1 MCINPSPKLDGPY
14 RRNGSAT
21 TATTTNKSRADTDHN
36 CGSSNNQTNQSSTNT
51 ALRRMTPLI
60 LSGYLLNTLV
70 YFAIVY
76 VPITSSFGVTFVPY
90 PEYCRMTSTEYE
102 SEDNSST
109 NNTCTR
115 RDLFAF
121 QAVSFFNLTY
131 LGLIGTYTF
140 FFSKRRSVWWGSS
153 EKKNGISLSSSS
165 SSSFSSTE
173 VLPPTTHGRYFGKIS
188 EAEWINA
195 GIVIFQ
201 GWDFVASFFFEE
213 HCTIVMMMHHLLAF
227 ICGFFCLVY
236 EVRYIA
242 IKSAVDNKF

>member
-1 MCINPSPKLDGPY
+1 MCINPSPKFDGPY

-21 TATTTNKSRADTDHN
+21 TTTTTTNKSHADTDN
-36 CGSSNNQTNQSSTNT
+36 SCGSSNNQKNQTSTNT
-51 ALRRMTPLI
+51 ALRRMTPII

-76 VPITSSFGVTFVPY
+76 VPTSSFGVTFVPY
-90 PEYCRMTSTEYE
+90 PEYCRVTATEDE
-102 SEDNSST
+102 SEEDSPT
-109 NNTCTR
+109 NNTCIR

-121 QAVSFFNLTY
+121 QAVSFLNLTY
-131 LGLIGTYTF
+131 LGLLGTYTF
-140 FFSKRRSVWWGSS
+140 FFSKCRSVWWRSG
-153 EKKNGISLSSSS
+153 EKKNGTSLSSLL
-165 SSSFSSTE
+165 SSFSSTE

-201 GWDFVASFFFEE
+201 GWDFVASLFFEE